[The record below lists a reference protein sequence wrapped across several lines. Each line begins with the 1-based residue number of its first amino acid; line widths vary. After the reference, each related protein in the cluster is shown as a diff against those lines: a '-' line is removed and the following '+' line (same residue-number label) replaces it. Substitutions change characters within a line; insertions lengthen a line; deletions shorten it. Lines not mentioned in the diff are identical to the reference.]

1 MSPTSWGSTCACSVP
16 TPASREQPPMCQG
29 RGTSA
34 LVFDFGL
41 KHIGV
46 AVALPEQNFA
56 RGVATVAA
64 RDGQPLWSSLDA
76 LLNEWRP
83 DRLVVGDPLNMDG
96 SASPMA
102 TRARDFGQQIA
113 ERYGLAVDYVDE
125 RLSTFEALSRGAD
138 ERDSRRDGRTSH
150 AVAAETIAETWLGRA

>member
-1 MSPTSWGSTCACSVP
+1 MTL
-16 TPASREQPPMCQG
+16 PPMSQG

-46 AVALPEQNFA
+46 AVALPDQNFA
-56 RGVATVAA
+56 RGLATVAA
-64 RDGQPLWSSLDA
+64 RDGQPQWSSLDG

-102 TRARDFGQQIA
+102 ARARDFGQQIA

-125 RLSTFEALSRGAD
+125 RLSTFEALSRGTD
-138 ERDSRRDGRTSH
+138 ERESHAHGRTSH